1 MVPRWPCLWLRQ
13 PLVGCC
19 YQVVA
24 AELLL
29 LLLLLLLLR
38 PGGWNLSKLLLG
50 LPLAEGDDLLPVC
63 VVGSQIEELPD
74 DFQLNSPYLMDKGL
88 ARGTVLE
95 AMMTWLFAV
104 SGISIQHLEKLR
116 M

>member
-1 MVPRWPCLWLRQ
+1 
-13 PLVGCC
+13 
-19 YQVVA
+19 
-24 AELLL
+24 
-29 LLLLLLLLR
+29 
-38 PGGWNLSKLLLG
+38 
-50 LPLAEGDDLLPVC
+50 

-74 DFQLNSPYLMDKGL
+74 DFRLNSPYPMDKGL

-104 SGISIQHLEKLR
+104 SGISLQHLEKLR